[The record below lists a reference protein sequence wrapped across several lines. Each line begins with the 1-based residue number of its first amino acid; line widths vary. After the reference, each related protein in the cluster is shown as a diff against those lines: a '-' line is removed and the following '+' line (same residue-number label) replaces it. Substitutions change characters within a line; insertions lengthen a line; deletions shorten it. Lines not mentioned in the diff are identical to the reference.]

1 MSVVIDEVVTDLPA
15 EPRRSS
21 HGASPSA
28 GATSGRRDPDLDRLG
43 YQLARR
49 RHRRQRLWAD

>member
-15 EPRRSS
+15 ESSRSTP
-21 HGASPSA
+21 GASA
-28 GATSGRRDPDLDRLG
+28 VGGAPGGRRDPDLDRLG

>member
-15 EPRRSS
+15 EPSRSA
-21 HGASPSA
+21 HGASPGGGSQ
-28 GATSGRRDPDLDRLG
+28 SGRRDPDLDRLG